1 VAESLRILTKIAV
14 HPLADKLSDMNH
26 RFKLQ
31 LGRGTLG
38 FLCIVAIV
46 ANGCGASVSADFAN
60 RLVGAGG
67 ELVVSEDVDLIVDDP
82 NLSAEEKRTAL
93 RDLGIEDEE
102 LIDALLTL

>member
-1 VAESLRILTKIAV
+1 
-14 HPLADKLSDMNH
+14 MNH

-31 LGRGTLG
+31 LGCATLG
-38 FLCIVAIV
+38 LLCFAAIF
-46 ANGCGASVSADFAN
+46 ANGCGVSVSSNVAN
-60 RLVGAGG
+60 RLVGADG
-67 ELVVSEDVDLIVDDP
+67 ELIVSEDVDLIVDDP